1 MIDTTTFFKANNGI
15 KAILFDRDGTL
26 LDLQATWAEA
36 TYLILYEMTKGNVE
50 LMAKLSQKG
59 GYDLQSRR
67 FLDGAMLLTTAP
79 DEYIDDWAD
88 MCGEPDRDA
97 FWETFESVSLK
108 HSTSSATLLP
118 GVQQALDALYDAKIP
133 MGIATNG
140 TESSARKQMRH
151 LGLEEHFCFICGC
164 DSGFGQKPEP
174 GQVLAFAEHLSVDPG
189 DVLMV
194 GDSLHDVR
202 AGLAAGSLTL
212 GLPTG
217 AGTLED
223 LSREADQVLQS
234 LSDLPTLLGFM
245 ATETAPTARPGNLF
259 TSR

>member
-1 MIDTTTFFKANNGI
+1 MSDKTAWERPEDGI

-26 LDLQATWAEA
+26 LDLQATWADA
-36 TYLILYEMTKGNVE
+36 TYMILHEMTDGNRD
-50 LMAKLSQKG
+50 LMERLSQEG
-59 GYDLQSRR
+59 GYDLKARR

-79 DEYIDDWAD
+79 DDFIDDWAAI
-88 MCGEPDRDA
+88 CGKPDRDA
-97 FWETFESVSLK
+97 FWETFERVSL
-108 HSTSSATLLP
+108 HYSTSSATLLP
-118 GVQQALDALYDAKIP
+118 GVQQALDLLHEHKIP

-140 TESSARKQMRH
+140 TESSARKQMQH

-174 GQVLAFAEHLSVDPG
+174 GQVLAFAEHLCMDPG

-194 GDSLHDVR
+194 GDSLHDIR

-217 AGTLED
+217 AGSLDE
-223 LSREADQVLQS
+223 LSREADQILHS

-245 ATETAPTARPGNLF
+245 SSQTPPTARPSPFAL
-259 TSR
+259 R

>member
-1 MIDTTTFFKANNGI
+1 MAFHKAENDI

-36 TYLILYEMTKGNVE
+36 TYLILHEMTDGNAD
-50 LMAKLSQKG
+50 LMARLSQEG
-59 GYDLQSRR
+59 GYDLKARR

-79 DEYIDDWAD
+79 DDYIDDWAD
-88 MCGEPDRDA
+88 MCGETDRDA
-97 FWETFESVSLK
+97 FWEMFEAVSLK

-118 GVQQALDALYDAKIP
+118 GVLQALNSLREANIP

-140 TESSARKQMRH
+140 TESSARKQMQH
-151 LGLEEHFCFICGC
+151 LGLEDHFCFICGC
-164 DSGFGQKPEP
+164 DSGFGQKPDP
-174 GQVLAFAEHLSVDPG
+174 GQVLAFAGHLSIDPG

-194 GDSLHDVR
+194 GDSLHDIR

-217 AGTLED
+217 AGSLEE
-223 LSREADQVLQS
+223 LTSEADQVLQS
-234 LSDLPTLLGFM
+234 LADLPTLLGFM
-245 ATETAPTARPGNLF
+245 EMDGQPRARPSTLANF
-259 TSR
+259 QR